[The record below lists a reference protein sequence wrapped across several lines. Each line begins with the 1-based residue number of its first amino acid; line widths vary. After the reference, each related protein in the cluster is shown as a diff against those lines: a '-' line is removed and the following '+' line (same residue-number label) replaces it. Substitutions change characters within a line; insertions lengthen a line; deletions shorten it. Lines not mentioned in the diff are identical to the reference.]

1 METKEIKK
9 VNKAAKGKLKI
20 KNIKDKLPEHLVNL
34 VSILKNNTEIRRFT
48 ALGIIKYLKNLNII
62 FGEKNYVNFYWTKFK
77 VTSDG
82 LGVEFRYNEE
92 FFINSLCKS
101 FELFSSSAQNT
112 INTFIDTENETL
124 PVEKEQVSVDDNV
137 EVVNE

>member
-9 VNKAAKGKLKI
+9 VNKAVKGKLKI

-48 ALGIIKYLKNLNII
+48 ALSIIKHLKNLNII

-101 FELFSSSAQNT
+101 FESFSSYAQNT
-112 INTFIDTENETL
+112 INIFIDTENETL
-124 PVEKEQVSVDDNV
+124 PVEKEQVSVEDNV